1 MENWFLPV
9 AASPLPPARQVLVL
23 APHPDD
29 EVFGCGG
36 CASLY
41 ARAGAIVHPYVLTDG
56 GGYLTGPQR
65 ESVVALRREESQRA
79 AAILGTQAPVFGPW
93 QDRRLGEQTT
103 LAHELSQKISNLQ
116 AEVVFAPS
124 LWEVHPDHRAT
135 AWAVLQAVQSLVHD
149 GRPAPT
155 VAFYEVGAPLRPNHL
170 VDISPVLEVKRAAMA
185 AFASQLAQQRYDI
198 HITALNTFRT
208 YALPPDIDAAEA
220 LIVVP
225 AVGVASWLS
234 SYGDLARGPGLAE
247 VTEAALRNS
256 DASAEDLQRTIVT
269 LAQEKEAQAEAAR
282 ALAADISR
290 LAAELDQTRQ
300 ALAVERGRADSSEI
314 KEAAARRALEDV
326 FASRSWRLTRPLRW
340 LAERLR

>member
-1 MENWFLPV
+1 M
-9 AASPLPPARQVLVL
+9 L

-41 ARAGAIVHPYVLTDG
+41 ARAGAVVHPYVLTDG

-103 LAHELSQKISNLQ
+103 LAHELTQKISDLQ
-116 AEVVFAPS
+116 AEMVFAPS

-135 AWAVLQAVQSLVHD
+135 AWALLQAVQSLVHD

-208 YALPPDIDAAEA
+208 YALPPGVQAAEA
-220 LIVVP
+220 LVVVP
-225 AVGVASWLS
+225 AAQVGAWLS
-234 SYGDLARGPGLAE
+234 AYAEPDRPPGLAQ
-247 VTEAALRNS
+247 VTEDALRRA
-256 DASAEDLQRTIVT
+256 DTSAEEFQRTIAAMV
-269 LAQEKEAQAEAAR
+269 QEHDSAR
-282 ALAADISR
+282 LALAAEISR
-290 LAAELDQTRQ
+290 LAGEIERVRHELDAAT
-300 ALAVERGRADSSEI
+300 ARADSSEI